1 MTQKTMVEYPAMV
14 YKKNNTYIANCIMHN
29 LIGFGRTEIDAI
41 ENLQKSMNEVLEAY
55 DVIIKPMPK
64 MILSH

>member
-1 MTQKTMVEYPAMV
+1 MHKTTVEYPAMV

-29 LIGFGRTEIDAI
+29 LIGFGKTELDAV
-41 ENLQKSMNEVLEAY
+41 ENLQKSMNEVLESY

-64 MILSH
+64 MLLTH